1 MQNFNSV
8 EHAQTMIT
16 ADQASIESK
25 TVLFQQAVDYFGVD
39 ALRPKTGLRGQ
50 AMQASAKRET
60 KQKAASE
67 VGLTLEMAE
76 ELTAM
81 IALINANRVNV
92 YQDYQRAY
100 FGTPEKIEKVKTP
113 EEIEIAAQKKT
124 RSDLLATNKTL
135 AEKAALIKA
144 EKKVLESQGKALP
157 AERVVELEKVEALKK
172 GVKAKTDALKERIEH
187 MTFEKDLPSII
198 KKTQDF
204 KKFMAKHLKQDE
216 NTVGQMSL
224 NGILKALESE

>member
-8 EHAQTMIT
+8 EHAASMVK
-16 ADQASIESK
+16 ADEDSLESK
-25 TVLFQQAVDYFGVD
+25 MALFQKAVDYFGID
-39 ALRPKTGLRGQ
+39 ALRMKTGLSGR
-50 AMQASAKRET
+50 AMQASAKLET
-60 KQKAASE
+60 KQKAANE

-76 ELTAM
+76 ELTRM

-92 YQDYQRAY
+92 WQEYQRAY
-100 FGTPEKIEKVKTP
+100 FKPVKIEKEKTP

-157 AERVVELEKVEALKK
+157 AERVAELEKVEALKK
-172 GVKAKTDALKERIEH
+172 GVKAKTDALKERIEY

-224 NGILKALESE
+224 DGILKALGSE